1 MDVEF
6 LQFFQLKD
14 GKRVLEC
21 LKKGVRIANQCM
33 DSSVQ
38 VQLFIELLNHYIF
51 FFERGNEFVSIHC
64 AYAMKVSKI
73 LFWDILQVTVEML
86 NQLIS
91 KIRDELSNL
100 ENNDET
106 QQISKHFSNTMV
118 HLRNRMETTDET
130 INYEGLVL

>member
-1 MDVEF
+1 M
-6 LQFFQLKD
+6 
-14 GKRVLEC
+14 EC

-51 FFERGNEFVSIHC
+51 FFERGNEFVSMPYVRAVLIKAC
-64 AYAMKVSKI
+64 VKTFYISSSV
-73 LFWDILQVTVEML
+73 QVTVDML

-106 QQISKHFSNTMV
+106 QQISKHFSNTLV
-118 HLRNRMETTDET
+118 HLRNRMETNDET
-130 INYEGLVL
+130 VSYEGLVL